1 MAIQADNL
9 RYALLDKLI
18 SIRDIDLLKKVND
31 LIGNVD
37 VDKTVFK
44 VTDGQRQMLMRS
56 EEDIR
61 NGNIISDEEL
71 NAEEDQWL
79 NG

>member
-1 MAIQADNL
+1 MQVNEL
-9 RYALLDKLI
+9 RYSLLDKLI
-18 SIRDIDLLKKVND
+18 SVRDINVLQKINE

-37 VDKTVFK
+37 LNSPVFK
-44 VTDGQRQMLMRS
+44 VTDGQKQMLMKS
-56 EEDIR
+56 EEDIL
-61 NGNIISDEEL
+61 NGNIISNDDL

>member
-1 MAIQADNL
+1 MQINDL
-9 RYALLDKLI
+9 RYNLLDKII
-18 SIRDIDLLKKVND
+18 SVQDTNILQKINE

-37 VDKTVFK
+37 LNSPVFK
-44 VTDGQRQMLMRS
+44 VTDDQKNMLMKS

-61 NGNIISDEEL
+61 NGNVISDDEL

>member
-9 RYALLDKLI
+9 RYTLLDKLI
-18 SIRDIDLLKKVND
+18 SIRDIDLLKKVNN

-37 VDKTVFK
+37 VDKTVFN
-44 VTDGQRQMLMRS
+44 VTDGQRQMLMKS

>member
-1 MAIQADNL
+1 MQVNEL
-9 RYALLDKLI
+9 RYSLLDKLM
-18 SIRDIDLLKKVND
+18 SVRDINVLQKINE

-37 VDKTVFK
+37 LNSPVFK
-44 VTDGQRQMLMRS
+44 VTDGQKQMLMKS
-56 EEDIR
+56 EEDIL
-61 NGNIISDEEL
+61 NGNIISDDEL

>member
-1 MAIQADNL
+1 MQVNDLKYN
-9 RYALLDKLI
+9 LLDKLI
-18 SIRDIDLLKKVND
+18 SVRDPDILKKIND

-37 VDKTVFK
+37 INRPIFK
-44 VTDGQRQMLMRS
+44 VTEAQKQMLTKS

-61 NGNIISDEEL
+61 NGNIISDDEL
-71 NAEEDQWL
+71 NAEEDRWL

>member
-1 MAIQADNL
+1 MQVNNL
-9 RYALLDKLI
+9 KYSLLDKLI
-18 SIRDIDLLKKVND
+18 SIRDIGLLEKIDN

-37 VDKTVFK
+37 VNKSVFR
-44 VTDGQRQMLMRS
+44 TTERQRQMLMES

-61 NGNIISDEEL
+61 KGNLISNDDL